1 MTGTKGLKSATNA
14 ESHMEWRFCFGNDFL
29 KQICPRPASFA
40 ERTTRPLDVRELAAK
55 ASPCLRKVR
64 FGCRNRFFLQALGQS
79 TQIHCHLHLSI
90 LCWKHMEIISLCHLL
105 ESLVCLC

>member
-1 MTGTKGLKSATNA
+1 
-14 ESHMEWRFCFGNDFL
+14 MEWRFCFGNDFL

-64 FGCRNRFFLQALGQS
+64 FGCRNRFFSTSTGSINTDPLSFTLVDLVLETHGNHITMPFVGKSRMPVLKNKENYYLMAL
-79 TQIHCHLHLSI
+79 
-90 LCWKHMEIISLCHLL
+90 
-105 ESLVCLC
+105 